1 MRVKHTALAS
11 RITTFV
17 IAATATWITFR
28 EEAAPMYGFYNLV
41 RPQDLSRDDLPRVL
55 RPFWALS
62 KLNDV
67 WSPTGHDSLLAGY
80 RRLAGF
86 CYSGYRDAELL
97 QALKRDLES
106 GRVIM
111 LDNQDPPFRPVV
123 TGRGAQMQLQP
134 DLVNEPFAF
143 KISLERAL
151 QRRSG
156 GGRPQAQPQQ
166 PQAQPKSEDNRPLT
180 FEESIAA
187 NQKFFGQPVSASE
200 PQSTARHGTSLR
212 SQAQAQLTSLSQA
225 QAQAQAP
232 GKDANGVVSKHS
244 PEAAFHVVREPIS
257 RTALVAQLYGD
268 IGAKPDH
275 FDRLNPGLGG
285 HILPGEMIV
294 LGDPEGLSCTRQE
307 SDLMQVAEQVNSQV
321 RALDEG
327 EAQFITKHYD
337 LLNMMTSNTQAGLGV
352 GAVMIER
359 QISGIESTLRN
370 IEQLHQDSY
379 RTYGHLNDTEF
390 FNKRQALL
398 KQLDFGLG
406 SVAREGMSLNDN
418 PKLKRA
424 LGVSTKSLVHNWKQT
439 GVGEL
444 PGYASQYGKLAS
456 ATKYAKTGGHIAIAL
471 DVSISGFKIKEAC
484 TSGNSQS
491 CEVVAYKETGRIL
504 GSAGGGYA
512 GSLAAGGCG
521 LLGITTGIGGLVCV
535 ILVGGVGAAAG
546 GYAGGSG
553 GEVMGEVVREIIH
566 ND

>member
-1 MRVKHTALAS
+1 
-11 RITTFV
+11 
-17 IAATATWITFR
+17 
-28 EEAAPMYGFYNLV
+28 MYGFYNLV

-80 RRLAGF
+80 RRLADV
-86 CYSGYRDAELL
+86 CYPGYPDDELL
-97 QALKRDLES
+97 QALKRDLDS

-111 LDNQDPPFRPVV
+111 LDNQDPPFKPVV

-134 DLVNEPFAF
+134 NLVNEPFAF

-151 QRRSG
+151 QRHRG
-156 GGRPQAQPQQ
+156 GDRPQHQAQPQ
-166 PQAQPKSEDNRPLT
+166 SEDNRPLT

-187 NQKFFGQPVSASE
+187 NQKFFGQPVSAIKA
-200 PQSTARHGTSLR
+200 QSTPRHGTSLH
-212 SQAQAQLTSLSQA
+212 SQAQAQLTSLSQV
-225 QAQAQAP
+225 QVP
-232 GKDANGVVSKHS
+232 DKEANGVASTRS

-257 RTALVAQLYGD
+257 RTELVAQLYGD
-268 IGAKPDH
+268 IGAKPTH
-275 FDRLNPGLGG
+275 FDRLNLGLGS

-337 LLNMMTSNTQAGLGV
+337 LLNMMTSNIQAGLGV
-352 GAVMIER
+352 GAVMIEK

-424 LGVSTKSLVHNWKQT
+424 LGVSTKSLVHNWKQA

-456 ATKYAKTGGHIAIAL
+456 ATKYAKAGGHLAIGL
-471 DVSISGFKIKEAC
+471 DVSISGVKIKEAC

-504 GSAGGGYA
+504 GSAGGGMA
-512 GSLAAGGCG
+512 GGYAAGGLCL
-521 LLGITTGIGGLVCV
+521 LLGITTGPGGLACAIVA
-535 ILVGGVGAAAG
+535 VGAGSSAG
-546 GYAGGSG
+546 GYSG
-553 GEVMGEVVREIIH
+553 GKLGEWSTNKIREVISGE
-566 ND
+566 